1 MSRFSEFFN
10 PKPLTTQEYW
20 QALYNQMQGILQGQM
35 PAYYDILAKNMQS
48 AMQSSAN
55 SLLAKSMAN
64 LSTMGLQN
72 SGIQNAVMRDLMSN
86 LSRGLSQYLGNTQQQ
101 IYGQAFSMLPTIL
114 SALAQGEMFQKQ
126 MQAQNI
132 QSFLNALATVFSTL
146 MGSIGQFTQSTSSSL
161 PSIAAMATGV

>member
-1 MSRFSEFFN
+1 MSWFSDYFN

-64 LSTMGLQN
+64 LSMMGLQN
-72 SGIQNAVMRDLMSN
+72 SGIQNAVMRDLMAS
-86 LSRGLSQYLGNTQQQ
+86 LSRGLAQYLGNTQQQ
-101 IYGQAFSMLPTIL
+101 IYGQALSMLPTTL
-114 SALAQGEMFQKQ
+114 SALQQGEMFQKQ
-126 MQAQNI
+126 LQAQNI
-132 QSFLNALATVFSTL
+132 QALMKAISTAL
-146 MGSIGQFTQSTSSSL
+146 SSILSMVGQFRQASAMT
-161 PSIAAMATGV
+161 AATAAGV

>member
-1 MSRFSEFFN
+1 MSWFSEYFN
-10 PKPLTTQEYW
+10 PRPLTTQEYW

-72 SGIQNAVMRDLMSN
+72 SGIQNAVMRDLMAN
-86 LSRGLSQYLGNTQQQ
+86 LSRGFAQYLGNTQQQ
-101 IYGQAFSMLPTIL
+101 IYGQALSMLPTTL
-114 SALAQGEMFQKQ
+114 NALAQGEMFQKQ
-126 MQAQNI
+126 LQAQNI
-132 QSFLNALATVFSTL
+132 QALMNAIATTLSSILNMV
-146 MGSIGQFTQSTSSSL
+146 GQFKQL
-161 PSIAAMATGV
+161 PLMAVTGG